1 MLDNKLPTGA
11 DTVTPE
17 KAKPAAHQKK
27 HTTGRSTT
35 DQILSAIRSFAIH
48 AGIALAL
55 LFAIQACT
63 ANWNP
68 IDCNTK
74 GVACAF

>member
-11 DTVTPE
+11 DAVTPE
-17 KAKPAAHQKK
+17 KAKAATPQEKDV
-27 HTTGRSTT
+27 TARSTT
-35 DQILSAIRSFAIH
+35 DRILSAIRSFAIH

-63 ANWNP
+63 ANHNP
-68 IDCNTK
+68 IDCDAK
-74 GVACAF
+74 GVFCDF